1 MSLKLV
7 TVLALAALAHA
18 DPSATDLLQ
27 DIYHSCLSG
36 LSVSCVKPKALAWM
50 SYVSDKPEIRLTED
64 LVILKKR
71 DVEEQRGPGADV
83 FDKFEDFLQSHEL
96 VAKVPQVLQ
105 PGGILGGLVPR
116 SLQPEDVKVPLAV
129 TGNDQ
134 ISSFQSSKVC
144 RRSVQDR

>member
-83 FDKFEDFLQSHEL
+83 FDKFEDFLPVARVGGQSAAISPTRRDTRRVGAEEF
-96 VAKVPQVLQ
+96 A
-105 PGGILGGLVPR
+105 
-116 SLQPEDVKVPLAV
+116 
-129 TGNDQ
+129 TGRC
-134 ISSFQSSKVC
+134 QSAASC
-144 RRSVQDR
+144 DR